1 MHPAAHL
8 FARLD
13 AVEALREDLLDA
25 VRPLDADLLRV
36 RPEPT
41 SWSLVEILE
50 HLVRAEETVLGP
62 EGTGVEGAARA
73 GPGSRILYGVVWA
86 ILRLGIPVQV
96 PAAEMRPRGE
106 VGLADLTEEW
116 RARHLGLRRYL
127 KGLDPGGLRRPV
139 FAHPVIGSLR
149 PREALVLGE
158 IHLRRH
164 QGQLHRTR
172 AAVLGGGAA
181 T

>member
-8 FARLD
+8 LARLD
-13 AVEALREDLLDA
+13 AVEALREDLLGA
-25 VRPLDADLLRV
+25 VRPLDTDLLQV

-41 SWSLVEILE
+41 SWSLVEIIE

-62 EGTGVEGAARA
+62 DGVGVAGAARA

-86 ILRLGIPVQV
+86 ILRLRIPVQV
-96 PAAEMRPRGE
+96 PATEMRPTGE
-106 VGLADLTEEW
+106 AGLDDLTEEW
-116 RARHLGLRRYL
+116 RARHRGLRRYL
-127 KGLDPGGLRRPV
+127 DGLDAEGLRRPV

-172 AAVLGGGAA
+172 AAVLRDAA